1 MIKGEFLYEPQ
12 IGPHDLG
19 AEPILGIAAEEHDS
33 WSPSV
38 PKEVVKSLKDK
49 QVTGRTTI
57 NLLLEIVLINFPCS
71 TGETSRTH
79 LRVYYDGEAPLSDA
93 AGDAARICGQYP
105 KVL

>member
-1 MIKGEFLYEPQ
+1 MKRHGGEGLKWFNSYDPHFLLLISHVLTSTYFSYADDVPLIKGEFLYESQ

-49 QVTGRTTI
+49 QVI
-57 NLLLEIVLINFPCS
+57 N
-71 TGETSRTH
+71 
-79 LRVYYDGEAPLSDA
+79 
-93 AGDAARICGQYP
+93 
-105 KVL
+105 

>member
-1 MIKGEFLYEPQ
+1 MTSDTSCVELEWHQVWYLISLLTSSHFYFVFSYADDVPLIKGEFLYEPQ

-49 QVTGRTTI
+49 QVIIRPPYT
-57 NLLLEIVLINFPCS
+57 
-71 TGETSRTH
+71 
-79 LRVYYDGEAPLSDA
+79 
-93 AGDAARICGQYP
+93 
-105 KVL
+105 